1 MTLDNQH
8 WERISAYLSG
18 DLSQDE
24 RSAFESWLQASDSN
38 RILFHEARLV
48 WESSR
53 LKLQIKNPAT
63 EEELLRLLARI
74 KSEQQPGGRVISL
87 FRNSALLKIA
97 ASITLVTIAAYFYW
111 TVRDSETVIASGDE
125 VLTLYLPDSSRVWLN
140 TNSSLSY
147 TEDFTKENRTVNL
160 KGEAYFQVKR
170 DTAHTFEVI
179 TPTTTAA
186 VLGTSFNVKDADS
199 TTTVTVAEGK
209 VRFAERDVTKKEED
223 IVLTSREQATFH
235 HRKKTIDRSRS
246 RDMKFAAWR
255 KYKNAQYEKEMQNS
269 ALYLATRY
277 KWRKNQI
284 NQSVIEGTIHNSASL
299 AVYKDI
305 VLYVTYSQPG
315 GPQKTSRLVIGEVV
329 RPGQTIDYR
338 RRLLDIFTETSVLH
352 VKVESAEVETGDQ
365 Y

>member
-24 RSAFESWLQASDSN
+24 RIVFESWLQDSDSN
-38 RILFHEARLV
+38 RLLFQEARLV

-53 LKLQIKNPAT
+53 IKLQLKNPAT
-63 EEELLRLLARI
+63 EEELLKLLARI
-74 KSEQQPGGRVISL
+74 KSEQSGGRFISI
-87 FRNSALLKIA
+87 FKNSSLLKIA
-97 ASITLVTIAAYFYW
+97 ASVTLVTVAAYFYW
-111 TVRDSETVIASGDE
+111 TLRDTETVIASGDQ

-140 TNSSLSY
+140 TNSTLSY
-147 TEDFTKENRTVNL
+147 TEDFTKENRAVNL

-179 TPTTTAA
+179 TPATTAV
-186 VLGTSFNVKDADS
+186 VLGTSFNVQDAD
-199 TTTVTVAEGK
+199 TATTVTVAEGK
-209 VRFAERDVTKKEED
+209 VRFAEREATNEKDVIPTP
-223 IVLTSREQATFH
+223 REQATFH
-235 HRKKTIDRSRS
+235 HHKKTINKSRS

-255 KYKNAQYEKEMQNS
+255 RYKNPQYDKEAGNG
-269 ALYLATRY
+269 ALYLATQY
-277 KWRKNQI
+277 TWRKNQI
-284 NQSVIEGTIHNSASL
+284 NQSVIEGTIRNSASL

-315 GPQKTSRLVIGEVV
+315 GPQKTSRLVIGEAVK
-329 RPGQTIDYR
+329 PGQTIHYR
-338 RRLLDIFTETSVLH
+338 RRLLDIFTETNVLH
-352 VKVESAEVETGDQ
+352 VKIESAETETSDR